1 MTVQMHLRLKYS
13 DIFSDTPEDLD
24 EYLRPIGKTD
34 LFKAAALFIKR
45 SIKPHQFPSV
55 NELVFNWF
63 RHDLDFRDLIM
74 SKLRPEHDM
83 LNIISSLRFTEH
95 VFRSDYH
102 TTCNY
107 TPLKLERNIFIA
119 YLIFNEQQE
128 IEEKE
133 GFKNLPE
140 KVSHLYLSSL
150 LLCVNYRDY
159 ELTNYN
165 LKNLFICQL
174 IKSCLFFEYLTER
187 PELRYHLL
195 YFLNEFKKETWHEWI
210 HAYLA
215 LVSLIIFQDNA
226 KYNEIIL
233 PKNDELEQNKHFFQ
247 MFSLNHISDEQDYI
261 SIRSNPLLEVG
272 ENHYRVIYDLFLV
285 EKLFKSIQFKF
296 SLDINKKIDKQ
307 YKLGD
312 FRADHCDK
320 FSEQTLLYKM
330 MENSFS
336 TIGKHIS
343 GEKFKQAGF
352 EAEPDYFI
360 QIGNNIFLFESKD
373 VILKG
378 EEKQSRDFRVISE
391 ALKSKF
397 YLSIDRKGKIENK
410 AVLQLI
416 TNVDRLLNNYY
427 SDLHTV
433 NSNNVRIFPII
444 ITHDRQFDSMGVN
457 KLVATWFNDELREK
471 ISLKHHH
478 KIKPPTIINIDTFI
492 LYQDLFNSR
501 AELIFEELIANYHEL
516 SSIPRL
522 KKNSMSQEAFSSKVQ
537 QSLISFQTYID
548 DLVLKKGLMKLPSIA
563 DEYLSKLSDKHKR

>member
-1 MTVQMHLRLKYS
+1 
-13 DIFSDTPEDLD
+13 
-24 EYLRPIGKTD
+24 
-34 LFKAAALFIKR
+34 
-45 SIKPHQFPSV
+45 
-55 NELVFNWF
+55 
-63 RHDLDFRDLIM
+63 
-74 SKLRPEHDM
+74 
-83 LNIISSLRFTEH
+83 
-95 VFRSDYH
+95 
-102 TTCNY
+102 
-107 TPLKLERNIFIA
+107 
-119 YLIFNEQQE
+119 
-128 IEEKE
+128 
-133 GFKNLPE
+133 
-140 KVSHLYLSSL
+140 
-150 LLCVNYRDY
+150 
-159 ELTNYN
+159 
-165 LKNLFICQL
+165 
-174 IKSCLFFEYLTER
+174 
-187 PELRYHLL
+187 
-195 YFLNEFKKETWHEWI
+195 
-210 HAYLA
+210 
-215 LVSLIIFQDNA
+215 
-226 KYNEIIL
+226 
-233 PKNDELEQNKHFFQ
+233 
-247 MFSLNHISDEQDYI
+247 LNHISDEQDYI